1 MFQDTR
7 ARERAEDKLR
17 HLAFI
22 PNEVD
27 TFITQ
32 FKSLA
37 TEATYNLD
45 AQPTLSLYASKLPF
59 KMVDH
64 IYKVV
69 RLVDFQ
75 GWAEAT
81 CQYHQDNTVV
91 QNIRGI
97 FKETPKKTSTGGRLK
112 MLTQLLA
119 HILGVKMPTPNP
131 NAMDT
136 HADRTQ
142 SNNNWRKGTRG
153 RAANAE
159 DETKDWRKKVQCYSC
174 NQFGHLKR
182 DCPKKDEKGKKPVK
196 AHVAET
202 DAKDAEE
209 EFEEGSLLEELTSGT
224 EDIPPALISFLK
236 SGRALPKDEK
246 FYLMRRHAEKKLPK
260 GLDF

>member
-1 MFQDTR
+1 MINPMKRVALMLGFIKGPNVKDWTKCWTNWMVREFTTGRPTTDEHYWSEVSRGFQIVFQDMG

-32 FKSLA
+32 FESLA
-37 TEATYNLD
+37 TKATYNLD

-81 CQYHQDNTVV
+81 HQYHQDNTAV

-97 FKETPKKTSTGGRLK
+97 FKETPRKTSIGGKLK
-112 MLTQLLA
+112 MSTQLLA
-119 HILGVKMPTPNP
+119 QILGVKMLTPNP
-131 NAMDT
+131 NTMDT
-136 HADRTQ
+136 RTDRT
-142 SNNNWRKGTRG
+142 
-153 RAANAE
+153 
-159 DETKDWRKKVQCYSC
+159 
-174 NQFGHLKR
+174 
-182 DCPKKDEKGKKPVK
+182 
-196 AHVAET
+196 
-202 DAKDAEE
+202 
-209 EFEEGSLLEELTSGT
+209 
-224 EDIPPALISFLK
+224 
-236 SGRALPKDEK
+236 
-246 FYLMRRHAEKKLPK
+246 
-260 GLDF
+260 